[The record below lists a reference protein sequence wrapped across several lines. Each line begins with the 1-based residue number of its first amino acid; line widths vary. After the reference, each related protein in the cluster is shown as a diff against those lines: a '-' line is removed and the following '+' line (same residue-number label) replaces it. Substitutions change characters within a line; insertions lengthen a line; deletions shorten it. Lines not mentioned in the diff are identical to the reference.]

1 MSYQFTYQSQM
12 DDDRSLTIKH
22 SLAFFKRD
30 ITESDF
36 QFMGK
41 QWSSFSEAAYDYG
54 SSKSNWISGFNLYT
68 DQFDEVSFDSLE
80 RDYHYTTLGVFTQ
93 NTTNLTEKLALE
105 SGLRFDYDNDYGF
118 FVLPRFSF
126 LVQFN
131 EEWSTRI
138 GGGLGYKLP
147 TIFTEDA
154 ANLTYQGIL
163 PISANMEA
171 ERSVGGTL
179 DINYQ
184 TFLSDEWTLS
194 VNQLFFYTRLNDAL
208 VLREN
213 RFSQFFYENADGP
226 VTSQGI
232 ETNIKLGFR
241 DFKLF
246 ANYALIN
253 TRLKY
258 DDLNE
263 QKPLTPKHTIGSVLM
278 YEVEDKWRIGY
289 EAYYTGR
296 QFRSNR
302 TPTDDYWVTGFIVM
316 REIKK
321 LSVYIN
327 FENFIDTR
335 QHRLEKFQANRH
347 FKPDLPEIWA
357 PTDGRI
363 INVGLILDL

>member
-1 MSYQFTYQSQM
+1 MNENQNKYYRMFVTTQTTL
-12 DDDRSLTIKH
+12 DENT
-22 SLAFFKRD
+22 D
-30 ITESDF
+30 I
-36 QFMGK
+36 
-41 QWSSFSEAAYDYG
+41 WSSNVKFAEN
-54 SSKSNWISGFNLYT
+54 KTVL
-68 DQFDEVSFDSLE
+68 
-80 RDYHYTTLGVFTQ
+80 
-93 NTTNLTEKLALE
+93 
-105 SGLRFDYDNDYGF
+105 DN
-118 FVLPRFSF
+118 
-126 LVQFN
+126 
-131 EEWSTRI
+131 EI
-138 GGGLGYKLP
+138 
-147 TIFTEDA
+147 
-154 ANLTYQGIL
+154 
-163 PISANMEA
+163 
-171 ERSVGGTL
+171 
-179 DINYQ
+179 
-184 TFLSDEWTLS
+184 
-194 VNQLFFYTRLNDAL
+194 
-208 VLREN
+208 
-213 RFSQFFYENADGP
+213 ADGP